1 MAKQLFTNFARTT
14 LSAGIGSGDTSF
26 TVVDGSKFSSPTA
39 GDWQVFV
46 IDNGTTFEV
55 CHLTTRSG
63 NTFSVVVRGRES
75 SSASAFSSGASVI
88 APVTAAFT
96 NPLAEIDLTT
106 SLVINALPAT
116 KGGTGQTSYATGDTL
131 YASAANVLSKL
142 AIGATNA
149 IFTITAGIP
158 AWTTTPT
165 IDTMTLVT
173 ALKGSATN
181 PASAGI
187 VRLANAQILNWR
199 NNGNSAD
206 LGMTL
211 DASDVFK
218 LPATTLRIANNKQ
231 LLARNAADS
240 GDINI
245 VKVNG
250 TDRVQL
256 GNAATDKFGVGGD
269 PTFLLH
275 VLGSFGLKIQNITSG
290 PTTVGDATLV
300 TADATA
306 GAFTINLP
314 TVGTNSERLVVCI
327 KIDASGNAVT
337 FSGNGVNINGAAS
350 VSLAAQYNVAMV
362 FGNGTQWYRIV

>member
-1 MAKQLFTNFARTT
+1 MAKQLFSNFARTT

-26 TVVDGSKFSSPTA
+26 TVVDGSKFTSPSA

-75 SSASAFSSGASVI
+75 SSASAFSGGASVI
-88 APVTAAFT
+88 APITAAFAA
-96 NPLAEIDLTT
+96 PLAEIDLSTFPFT
-106 SLVINALPAT
+106 SSLIAT
-116 KGGTGQTSYATGDTL
+116 KGGTAQTTYAKGDTL

-142 AIGATNA
+142 VVGAANA
-149 IFTITAGIP
+149 ILQVNVDVPVWI
-158 AWTTTPT
+158 TTPT
-165 IDTMTLVT
+165 LDTITLVT

-181 PASAGI
+181 PASVGI
-187 VRLANAQILNWR
+187 IRLANSQIMNWR

-206 LGMTL
+206 FGMTL
-211 DASDVFK
+211 DAADVFK
-218 LPATTLRIANNKQ
+218 LPNTTVRLGNNKQ
-231 LLARNAADS
+231 LVGRNVADS
-240 GDINI
+240 ADINI
-245 VKVNG
+245 LKVNG

-275 VLGSFGLKIQNITSG
+275 VLGSFGLKIQHITSG
-290 PTTVGDATLV
+290 PTTVGDATII

-314 TVGTNSERLVVCI
+314 VVGTNSERLVICI

-337 FSGNGVNINGAAS
+337 FSGNGANINGVAS

-362 FGNGTQWYRIV
+362 FGNGTQWYRVV

>member
-1 MAKQLFTNFARTT
+1 
-14 LSAGIGSGDTSF
+14 
-26 TVVDGSKFSSPTA
+26 
-39 GDWQVFV
+39 
-46 IDNGTTFEV
+46 
-55 CHLTTRSG
+55 
-63 NTFSVVVRGRES
+63 
-75 SSASAFSSGASVI
+75 
-88 APVTAAFT
+88 
-96 NPLAEIDLTT
+96 
-106 SLVINALPAT
+106 VINALPAT
-116 KGGTGQTSYATGDTL
+116 KGGTAQTSYAKGDTL
-131 YASAANVLSKL
+131 YASAVNTL
-142 AIGATNA
+142 AKR
-149 IFTITAGIP
+149 TAGAANAVMYVNVDVP

-165 IDTMTLVT
+165 IDTITLVT

-187 VRLANAQILNWR
+187 IRLANNQAINWR

-206 LGMTL
+206 HGISLN
-211 DASDVFK
+211 ASDVFV
-218 LPATTLRIANNKQ
+218 LPSVTVRLGNDKQ
-231 LLARNAADS
+231 LVGRNAANS
-240 GDINI
+240 ADINI
-245 VKVNG
+245 LKVNA

-275 VLGSFGLKIQNITSG
+275 VLGSFGLKIQHITSG

-314 TVGTNSERLVVCI
+314 VVGTNAERLVVCI